1 MITLLGTKM
10 ERRYSLCFSIVFI
23 VEILLL
29 FFSKNLQTA
38 SEQYAIIVIS
48 ATVPFI
54 ALLFI
59 TIFGGP
65 QGPSATEAVFV
76 KPIETKSSIA
86 RPPESTPQK
95 IQPQPTS
102 TTQVA
107 LPEGKPRFQRTDI
120 ISPAHPD
127 STRALLKEGVTPPS
141 TGEPYRPPPVP
152 TIIPAGLIKPPSSAP
167 TEHFRE
173 IVPQRLAAPS
183 PEMSRR
189 RTLESIVPAEL
200 DYKELAERARGIK
213 LSLLGWWPIGWS
225 RVTLD
230 SGAAPQF
237 WRFDKGKLVAGVLV
251 GFDYD
256 RGEYIVWTAE
266 SAGGVFKNI
275 RESARCG
282 SEEEVMARAKALMK
296 EMRSSST

>member
-1 MITLLGTKM
+1 M
-10 ERRYSLCFSIVFI
+10 EKHFSLCFGIVFI

-65 QGPSATEAVFV
+65 QGPSATEAVF
-76 KPIETKSSIA
+76 KPIETKPPIA
-86 RPPESTPQK
+86 QPLESASQK
-95 IQPQPTS
+95 MQPQPAPPI
-102 TTQVA
+102 QME
-107 LPEGKPRFQRTDI
+107 LPGEKPRFQCTEM
-120 ISPAHPD
+120 ISPTHSD